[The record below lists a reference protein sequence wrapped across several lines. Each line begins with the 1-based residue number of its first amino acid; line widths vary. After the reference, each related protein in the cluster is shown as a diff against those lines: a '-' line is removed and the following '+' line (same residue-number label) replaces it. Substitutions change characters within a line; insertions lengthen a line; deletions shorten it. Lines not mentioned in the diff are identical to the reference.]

1 MAPQIANPDLKRVPM
16 AKGGYGRW
24 LRAFLENRAVS
35 GPVRT
40 FPQAE
45 RPLLRAQDI
54 RSLLAVPVFWE
65 GRLWGFWGWTRV
77 LLLAWPGGAFP
88 PRPSWRG
95 SRSARIFA
103 VADVYD
109 ALTSD
114 RPYRKAWPKE
124 KALAYIREEA
134 GKQFDPEVVEAFLK
148 LMAEEA

>member
-1 MAPQIANPDLKRVPM
+1 MGLF
-16 AKGGYGRW
+16 GGGRG
-24 LRAFLENRAVS
+24 S
-35 GPVRT
+35 SSSPG
-40 FPQAE
+40 
-45 RPLLRAQDI
+45 
-54 RSLLAVPVFWE
+54 
-65 GRLWGFWGWTRV
+65 
-77 LLLAWPGGAFP
+77 PGGAFP

-134 GKQFDPEVVEAFLK
+134 CKQFDPEVVEAFLK